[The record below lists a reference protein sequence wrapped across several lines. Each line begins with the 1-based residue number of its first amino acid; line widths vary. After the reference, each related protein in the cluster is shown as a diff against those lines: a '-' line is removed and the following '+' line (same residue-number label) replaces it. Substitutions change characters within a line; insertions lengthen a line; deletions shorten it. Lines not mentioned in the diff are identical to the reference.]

1 MSEDQAIGAYQSGDD
16 TPSGN
21 LHKAVEILRER
32 LSSVRVETLMAD
44 SDTALNVRFLGDGA
58 NLEERRLL
66 VKNLA
71 HYLPPALSIIGI
83 EPEPDYGNKDRKSGS
98 NTA

>member
-1 MSEDQAIGAYQSGDD
+1 MAEERMENQQGDEIQPV
-16 TPSGN
+16 T
-21 LHKAVEILRER
+21 LQKAVETLRTR
-32 LSSVRVETLMAD
+32 LSSVRIETLMAD

-71 HYLPPALSIIGI
+71 HYLPPALSIIGVK
-83 EPEPDYGNKDRKSGS
+83 PEQGQSNENNRGS
-98 NTA
+98 NAA